1 MVTSVFVCLG
11 FKLGVE
17 RKDVIHEMKLEFLD
31 IFPIAFTFQ
40 EFLPRFKEIFQGDD
54 IIISMTEPFKS
65 PPPSGFCQVF
75 WKRLRVRIL
84 FGMDTIIHCLKP
96 NAIL

>member
-31 IFPIAFTFQ
+31 IFPIAFAFQ
-40 EFLPRFKEIFQGDD
+40 ELFPGFKKILNGND

-65 PPPSGFCQVF
+65 PPPSGFC
-75 WKRLRVRIL
+75 RLFRNFSLFINSGVDTLFIL
-84 FGMDTIIHCLKP
+84 IS
-96 NAIL
+96 